1 MNAVLFNYFH
11 RNKATTLSEID
22 LYPLEKYENNTAVEV
37 DGNIFCS
44 NSSGAPSSIGL
55 ILFKS
60 SLVRFVDVYK
70 QLP

>member
-37 DGNIFCS
+37 DDTKM
-44 NSSGAPSSIGL
+44 L
-55 ILFKS
+55 IY
-60 SLVRFVDVYK
+60 LV
-70 QLP
+70 